1 MPEKGNSAVK
11 DSTAGKGS
19 TVKRE
24 RRIPEVLVETAGLS
38 REEWLEY
45 RRQGIGGSDAAA
57 LMGISPFRTARDL
70 YYDKLGIAAVEDS
83 EDNWVALEMGTLL
96 EDLVAK
102 IFQKKTGF
110 RIYQVKKMFRHP
122 GYPFMIADVDY
133 FVELPDGSTAILE
146 IKTTNY
152 NARDSWWKN
161 GRETVPVY
169 YESQGRHYMAVM
181 DLDKVFFC
189 CLYGNTEDEVIIRC
203 LDRDPV
209 YEEEMVFLEEY
220 FWNSHVA
227 VKVPPPYTEDGEL
240 IMESARRFIGP
251 ADTSAPG
258 FVLEGEMADALVRYM
273 ELQKQREESEKHS
286 KELEEESKRLK
297 AILMAGMGKNCTA
310 VCERDGFSY
319 KVSYSPVRKPGISK
333 DGLLRLKLLF
343 PEIYEQF
350 VTVTEFRRFQVK
362 VSAEDAA

>member
-1 MPEKGNSAVK
+1 MPGKESSAGSGSIAEKK
-11 DSTAGKGS
+11 CTA
-19 TVKRE
+19 KRE
-24 RRIPEVLVETAGLS
+24 RRIPEVLAETAGLS

-45 RRQGIGGSDAAA
+45 RRQGIGGSDVAA

-83 EDNWVALEMGTLL
+83 EDNWVALEMGMLL
-96 EDLVAK
+96 EDLVAR

-110 RIYQVKKMFRHP
+110 RVYQVKKMFRHP
-122 GYPFMIADVDY
+122 DHPFMIADVDY

-161 GRETVPVY
+161 GREAVPAY

-189 CLYGNTEDEVIIRC
+189 CLYGNTEDEVIIRT
-203 LDRDPV
+203 LDRDMA

-220 FWNSHVA
+220 FWDSHVA
-227 VKVPPPYTEDGEL
+227 VKVPPPYTEDGDL
-240 IMESARRFIGP
+240 IMESARRFTGP

-258 FVLEGEMADALVRYM
+258 LSLEGEMADVLMKYV
-273 ELQKQREESEKHS
+273 ELQKRREESERHS

-310 VCERDGFSY
+310 VCERGGFSY
-319 KVSYSPVRKPGISK
+319 KVSYNPVRKPGISK